1 MVSEHIGTTW
11 YITSQFIS
19 IMSLNLNEMFG
30 LVTHLFKL
38 RQSRNQNYISEAL
51 KIEYNICIFHVHLT
65 SIIGLL

>member
-1 MVSEHIGTTW
+1 
-11 YITSQFIS
+11 
-19 IMSLNLNEMFG
+19 MSLNLNEMFG